1 MELQIAKRYPVAAT
15 VDQAWAVLADP
26 PRLAACMPGA
36 QLTEVLDA
44 TRHKGQV
51 KTRIGPASLA
61 FTGEIEWQERDAAAR
76 RIRLHAKGADKG
88 GSAAQMQ
95 LSAHLEADADSAE
108 GAGCVLVGAATVSVS
123 GKLAQF
129 GQPPAAAG
137 QRRAAGAVRA
147 GLLGR
152 RGGAAGRSAG
162 RRSGSRGGP
171 PNPLTPLPPRRTR
184 MPHPR
189 RARPTPPPCPRRRR
203 CASSTCWPCSGRCS
217 GPGGP
222 GSSRSREHRA
232 RHPAHRAGLA
242 AGRARRGAG
251 HGGAH
256 TGARRRGRRVR

>member
-61 FTGEIEWQERDAAAR
+61 FAGEIEWQESDAAAR

-95 LSAHLEADADSAE
+95 LSAHLEADAE

-129 GQPPAAAG
+129 GNRLLQPASDALLAQFAQAFSAAAAA
-137 QRRAAGAVRA
+137 QPVEAPAAGAARA
-147 GLLGR
+147 ETAEPADP
-152 RGGAAGRSAG
+152 AAPPQNPDAAPAPRAASPSA
-162 RRSGSRGGP
+162 
-171 PNPLTPLPPRRTR
+171 L
-184 MPHPR
+184 
-189 RARPTPPPCPRRRR
+189 PTPPPV
-203 CASSTCWPCSGRCS
+203 
-217 GPGGP
+217 
-222 GSSRSREHRA
+222 RELNVLALIGQMLRA
-232 RHPAHRAGLA
+232 WWAGLFKKP
-242 AGRARRGAG
+242 
-251 HGGAH
+251 
-256 TGARRRGRRVR
+256 

>member
-61 FTGEIEWQERDAAAR
+61 FAGEIEWQERDAAAR

-95 LSAHLEADADSAE
+95 LSAHLEADADSAARRLRAGRRGDGE
-108 GAGCVLVGAATVSVS
+108 RQRQAGAVR
-123 GKLAQF
+123 
-129 GQPPAAAG
+129 QPPAAAG

-162 RRSGSRGGP
+162 RRSGPRGD
-171 PNPLTPLPPRRTR
+171 RRTR
-184 MPHPR
+184 
-189 RARPTPPPCPRRRR
+189 
-203 CASSTCWPCSGRCS
+203 
-217 GPGGP
+217 
-222 GSSRSREHRA
+222 
-232 RHPAHRAGLA
+232 
-242 AGRARRGAG
+242 
-251 HGGAH
+251 
-256 TGARRRGRRVR
+256 

>member
-36 QLTEVLDA
+36 QLTEVLEA

-61 FTGEIEWQERDAAAR
+61 FAGEIEWQESDAAAR

-95 LSAHLEADADSAE
+95 LSAHLEADAE

-129 GQPPAAAG
+129 GNRLLQPASDALLAQFAQAFSAAAAA
-137 QRRAAGAVRA
+137 QPVEAPAAGAAHAETAEPADPAAPPQNPDAAPAPRAPNPSALPPPPPVRELNVLALLGQMLRAWWA
-147 GLLGR
+147 GLFKK
-152 RGGAAGRSAG
+152 
-162 RRSGSRGGP
+162 P
-171 PNPLTPLPPRRTR
+171 
-184 MPHPR
+184 
-189 RARPTPPPCPRRRR
+189 
-203 CASSTCWPCSGRCS
+203 
-217 GPGGP
+217 
-222 GSSRSREHRA
+222 
-232 RHPAHRAGLA
+232 
-242 AGRARRGAG
+242 
-251 HGGAH
+251 
-256 TGARRRGRRVR
+256 

>member
-61 FTGEIEWQERDAAAR
+61 FAGEIEWQESDAAAR

-95 LSAHLEADADSAE
+95 LSAHLEADAE

-129 GQPPAAAG
+129 GNRLLQPASDALLAQFAQAFSAAAAAQPVEAPAADAARAQTPENPDAAPAPSDATPPAASPRPSAPPPP
-137 QRRAAGAVRA
+137 AVRELNVLALLGQMLKAWWA
-147 GLLGR
+147 GLFKK
-152 RGGAAGRSAG
+152 
-162 RRSGSRGGP
+162 P
-171 PNPLTPLPPRRTR
+171 
-184 MPHPR
+184 
-189 RARPTPPPCPRRRR
+189 
-203 CASSTCWPCSGRCS
+203 
-217 GPGGP
+217 
-222 GSSRSREHRA
+222 
-232 RHPAHRAGLA
+232 
-242 AGRARRGAG
+242 
-251 HGGAH
+251 
-256 TGARRRGRRVR
+256 